1 MGEGRAMKWI
11 AVSVLSLVSVCA
23 QAKQACDMELEGGLR
38 ITHDALEFTRGN
50 TAQYK
55 ILKDHT
61 LWSSG
66 RQVKLDDQQQ
76 ALVAQYATSI
86 RALVPE
92 VRQLSL
98 EGVDLAAQAMNLVFQ
113 EFLEPGNTTTQ
124 KIAKEFTLLRADIEQ
139 GFAAGRPIN
148 INQKG
153 VHEGD
158 FFGLGFEQRIGNIV
172 EASGK
177 EITWDLIKR
186 VASAIFS
193 GDENNSDFEIRMNK
207 FGEKMEREMK
217 ARSQKL
223 EVRANAV
230 CRSVTAL
237 DVKEEAL
244 KASIKEMSSFNLIK
258 MKTVVQLGANKSL

>member
-1 MGEGRAMKWI
+1 MKWMM
-11 AVSVLSLVSVCA
+11 VSVLSFSAACA
-23 QAKQACDMELEGGLR
+23 QAKQACDMELQGGLR
-38 ITHDALEFTRGN
+38 ITANELEFTQGDK
-50 TAQYK
+50 TQYK
-55 ILKDHT
+55 ILNDQT

-66 RQVKLDDQQQ
+66 RELKLSDQQKI
-76 ALVAQYATSI
+76 LVMQYASGI

-113 EFLEPGNTTTQ
+113 EFLEPGNTTAQ

-139 GFAAGRPIN
+139 GFVNEKPIT

-153 VHEGD
+153 FGDGD
-158 FFGLGFEQRIGNIV
+158 FLGTGFEQRISNIV

-177 EITWDLIKR
+177 EISWDVIKR
-186 VASAIFS
+186 VVRAIFS
-193 GDENNSDFEIRMNK
+193 GDENASNFEARMNK

-217 ARSQKL
+217 LRSEKL
-223 EVRANAV
+223 EARGNSV
-230 CRSVTAL
+230 CRSVAAL

-244 KASIKEMSSFNLIK
+244 KAAVKELSYFNLIQ
-258 MKTVVQLGANKSL
+258 MKKVIHVGSSKSL